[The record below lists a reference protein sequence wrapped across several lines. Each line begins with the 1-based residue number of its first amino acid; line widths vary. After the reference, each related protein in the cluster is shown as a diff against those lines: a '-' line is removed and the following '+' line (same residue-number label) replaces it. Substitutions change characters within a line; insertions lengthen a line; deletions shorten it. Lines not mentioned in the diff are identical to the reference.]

1 MSTND
6 EVTENTENAGDG
18 EDFPTL
24 KIRMIR
30 PMPGLE
36 THLDFSLTAVD
47 ETGVLWT
54 LKSVIDLSLIHI

>member
-47 ETGVLWT
+47 ETGVL
-54 LKSVIDLSLIHI
+54 LSLIHI